1 MVPMCREGMTPVKK
15 KGHSRLRLAGFGL
28 LASAMVTRRHRL
40 GLGFLGAL
48 AVVGSWFWR
57 RVETPL
63 PPSALLAK
71 QSLPPG
77 SHIVEIGAGEFPWL
91 AALGRLGPDL
101 TVHAVSGTV
110 PAAPAVWQQ
119 TVRDHIRHLQAHTHF
134 DPLAA
139 DARTL
144 PLGDRSAQLVVVH
157 GVLDR
162 FLSRE
167 GRRQVIADAVR
178 ILKPGGRLL
187 IGEPQ
192 FLSEAAAAMTEAG
205 LSVTAEHPPWLVG
218 AKAWG

>member
-1 MVPMCREGMTPVKK
+1 LIAEVNMPLKK
-15 KGHSRLRLAGFGL
+15 KGHARLRMAGFGL
-28 LASAMVTRRHRL
+28 LASAVFNSRHRK
-40 GLGFLGAL
+40 GLGFLGMLAL
-48 AVVGSWFWR
+48 AGSWFWR
-57 RVETPL
+57 RAERPL
-63 PPSALLAK
+63 PPAALLAK

-91 AALGRLGPDL
+91 AAIGKLGPEL

-110 PAAPAVWQQ
+110 PAVPTVWQQ

-134 DPLAA
+134 EPVAA

-144 PLGDRSAQLVVVH
+144 PLADRIAQLVVLH

-167 GRRQVIADAVR
+167 SRRQVVVDAARV
-178 ILKPGGRLL
+178 LKPGGRLL

-205 LSVTAEHPPWLVG
+205 LSVTSESGNWLVG
-218 AKAWG
+218 AKAWS